1 LSFSGINTH
10 APGSTVSDAL
20 RLNASTVMSGGAGG
34 GGAGGGG
41 GGFGGGLYDTFPA
54 CEEGAVNM
62 NAPPPTVITVPTIVT
77 VCLRRPMVTR
87 KRAYV
92 PACAAAELKRAYL
105 GRLECVSHRELVA
118 VTSRRRH
125 KERVVTRNAVQ
136 AKQRGSTTVV

>member
-1 LSFSGINTH
+1 
-10 APGSTVSDAL
+10 
-20 RLNASTVMSGGAGG
+20 
-34 GGAGGGG
+34 
-41 GGFGGGLYDTFPA
+41 
-54 CEEGAVNM
+54 VNM

-87 KRAYV
+87 ERASV

-105 GRLECVSHRELVA
+105 GRLECVSQECVSHRELVA